1 MAIILKFRRRCNGF
15 PSAAVRSPDFGE
27 LAVPGQPTGR
37 VSRCPLLAKS
47 RPFGAW
53 VLMSA
58 LTPKA
63 DITEGYDLYPVLTQ
77 SGHQRNE
84 CLLATMNVA
93 AGRFGDGTYKKG
105 GNVSGRTAL
114 CGVNRLISW

>member
-1 MAIILKFRRRCNGF
+1 
-15 PSAAVRSPDFGE
+15 
-27 LAVPGQPTGR
+27 
-37 VSRCPLLAKS
+37 
-47 RPFGAW
+47 
-53 VLMSA
+53 MSA

-93 AGRFGDGTYKKG
+93 AGRFGGGTYTKG
-105 GNVSGRTAL
+105 GDVSGRHRPLWRKSFNQLLTMPMTTKM
-114 CGVNRLISW
+114 VR